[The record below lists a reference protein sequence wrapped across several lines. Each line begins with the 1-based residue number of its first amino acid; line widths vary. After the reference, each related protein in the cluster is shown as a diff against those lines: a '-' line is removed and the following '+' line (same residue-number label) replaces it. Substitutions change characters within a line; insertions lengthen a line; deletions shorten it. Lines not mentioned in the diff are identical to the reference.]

1 MNPDRDVLR
10 MRTQPKKPTTISQT
24 LRKKQVFTYVL
35 LVLVGAL
42 MVTPLVVLVSTSL
55 KTFTQIVADPM
66 TLVPRPFS
74 LEAYA
79 RVFTE
84 MPFLRYL
91 FNTVFITVLQITGTV
106 FTSLLVAYGFSRFP
120 FKHKEIIFIAFLLG
134 MMVPTQVLT
143 IPIFELYSNFG
154 WINTFLPFIVP
165 PFFGGGIFNIFLAR
179 QFFRGIPKSLYESA
193 ELDGASEFKIFMKIA
208 IPLSKPV
215 LLTIAIF
222 TFINSWNDLFGPLL
236 YLQDDRLWT
245 IAKGTYELY
254 TQTMAGGGQPNW
266 ALLSA
271 ANVVVII
278 PVVFIYF
285 FAQRYFIEGI
295 SFTGLKG

>member
-1 MNPDRDVLR
+1 MNRNTMTFKRPRGLTPIRRKQIIVY
-10 MRTQPKKPTTISQT
+10 T
-24 LRKKQVFTYVL
+24 LLL
-35 LVLVGAL
+35 LVSLL
-42 MVTPLVVLVSTSL
+42 MATPLIVLVATSF
-55 KTFTQIVADPM
+55 KTFTQIVANPM
-66 TLVPRPFS
+66 SLIPRPFT
-74 LEAYA
+74 LESYI

-91 FNTVFITVLQITGTV
+91 FNTVFITAFQIFGTV
-106 FTSLLVAYGFSRFP
+106 FTSLLVAYGFARFP
-120 FKHKEIIFIAFLLG
+120 FKHKEIIFVAFLLG
-134 MMVPTQVLT
+134 MMIPGQVLT
-143 IPIFELYSNFG
+143 IPMFELYSNFG

-179 QFFRGIPKSLYESA
+179 QFFRGIPTSLYESA
-193 ELDGASEFKIFMKIA
+193 ELDGCSEFQIFTKIA
-208 IPLSKPV
+208 VPLSKPV

-236 YLQDDRLWT
+236 YLQNDKLWT

-271 ANVVVII
+271 ANVVII
-278 PVVFIYF
+278 LPVVFIYF

-295 SFTGLKG
+295 NFTGMKG